1 MSVRSN
7 APVGGNGLA
16 RRSLRAVLVVGR
28 GAARAAAPSPPRPA
42 PTGAVPTD
50 SLTGWRELRAHTR
63 TDRILRSLLRYIA
76 DHDDIPKLVNVLLGG
91 TQSQKNAATGMLVRL
106 ARVGSDRIAMAIVEA
121 GALPL
126 LVALVS
132 DGSPEQKVRA
142 ARALMH
148 LSNYTVGVEAI
159 ADAGGIPPLV
169 ALVREGTE
177 SQKLAAA
184 GALHGLARKGAN
196 RGAIAQAGGIP
207 PLVALVH
214 DGTENQKVNAAA
226 ALLNLANDE
235 VYQVAIAHAGGIP
248 PLVALVSDGTEDQ
261 KVKAAFAL
269 RNLARDEDNQV
280 AIADAGGIPPLVAL
294 VRDGTMEQKTG
305 ATTALE
311 LVTTGFW
318 AMNPNHQKDFVI
330 TGGVQS
336 LVALV
341 RDGTNYL
348 KYKAAIVLDN
358 LAQAEEEFVADAIVA
373 ADGITALRALVRY
386 GRPDQKNVAK
396 SALLSL
402 TKVSVKFALLV
413 ISICPDVF
421 DCSHWEKTFPKFAEV
436 RDAIQEHGNIYDF
449 LAENAPSMSTALC
462 KDKSPKTLARMLLN
476 FKILGAAATA
486 TSNPSALAA
495 TKLLQLLAIE
505 VDRVLG
511 LKPSALSMAAVES
524 GEEMDTPEFRAM
536 EDMKDMHK
544 DNALADR
551 LRALGPSGDRPA
563 LDELE
568 IEQAQRFERWLAIAG
583 AISKAFNAVKSE
595 DAEKVV
601 QLAEAFVMRL
611 TAPAGTSPS
620 NPTLLF
626 NIASLE
632 FDADDKRMRVMLD
645 GERVRDEERMREMLA
660 IEQEIEEREARER
673 EVAEPSA
680 KRRRT
685 AVDISASLAEF
696 FGHEK
701 VARLQLC
708 AEDLHPLLVARYGH

>member
-1 MSVRSN
+1 M
-7 APVGGNGLA
+7 
-16 RRSLRAVLVVGR
+16 RAVLVVGR
-28 GAARAAAPSPPRPA
+28 GAARAAAAAAPSPPRPA

-148 LSNYTVGVEAI
+148 LSNYTGALEAI

-311 LVTTGFW
+311 LVTTDFW

-373 ADGITALRALVRY
+373 ADGITALAALVRD
-386 GRPDQKNVAK
+386 GRPDQKNVAE

-402 TKVSVKFALLV
+402 TNVSVKFALLV

-449 LAENAPSMSTALC
+449 LAENAHSMSTELC

-495 TKLLQLLAIE
+495 KKLLQLLAIE

-511 LKPSALSMAAVES
+511 LKPSARSWLTLR
-524 GEEMDTPEFRAM
+524 GPREEMDTPEFRAM

>member
-1 MSVRSN
+1 M
-7 APVGGNGLA
+7 
-16 RRSLRAVLVVGR
+16 RAVLVVGR
-28 GAARAAAPSPPRPA
+28 GAARAAAAAAPSPPRPA

-148 LSNYTVGVEAI
+148 LSNYTGALEAI

-226 ALLNLANDE
+226 ALRNLANDE

-311 LVTTGFW
+311 LVTTDFW

-373 ADGITALRALVRY
+373 ADGITALAALVRD
-386 GRPDQKNVAK
+386 GRPDQKNVAE

-402 TKVSVKFALLV
+402 TNVSVKFALLV

-449 LAENAPSMSTALC
+449 LAENAHSMSTELC

-495 TKLLQLLAIE
+495 KKLLQLLAIE

-511 LKPSALSMAAVES
+511 LKPSARSWLTLR
-524 GEEMDTPEFRAM
+524 GPREEMDTPEFRAM

>member
-1 MSVRSN
+1 M
-7 APVGGNGLA
+7 
-16 RRSLRAVLVVGR
+16 RAVLVVGR
-28 GAARAAAPSPPRPA
+28 GAARAAAAAAPSPPRPA

-311 LVTTGFW
+311 LVTTDFW

-373 ADGITALRALVRY
+373 ADGITALAALVRD
-386 GRPDQKNVAK
+386 GRPDQKNVAE

-402 TKVSVKFALLV
+402 TNVSVKFALLV

-449 LAENAPSMSTALC
+449 LAENAHSMSTELC

-495 TKLLQLLAIE
+495 KKLLQLLAIE

-511 LKPSALSMAAVES
+511 LKPSARSWLTLR
-524 GEEMDTPEFRAM
+524 GPREEMDTPEFRAM

-632 FDADDKRMRVMLD
+632 FDADDKRMR
-645 GERVRDEERMREMLA
+645 EMLA

>member
-28 GAARAAAPSPPRPA
+28 GAARAAAAAAPSPPRPA

-148 LSNYTVGVEAI
+148 LSNYTGALEAI

-184 GALHGLARKGAN
+184 GALHGLAREGAN
-196 RGAIAQAGGIP
+196 RRRIALSGGIP

-226 ALLNLANDE
+226 ALRNLANDE

-311 LVTTGFW
+311 LVTTDFW

-373 ADGITALRALVRY
+373 ADGITALGALVRY
-386 GRPDQKNVAK
+386 GRPDQKNVAE

-402 TKVSVKFALLV
+402 TNVSVKFALLV

-449 LAENAPSMSTALC
+449 LAENAPSMSTDLC

-495 TKLLQLLAIE
+495 KKLLQLLAIE

-511 LKPSALSMAAVES
+511 LKPSARSWLTLR
-524 GEEMDTPEFRAM
+524 GPREEMDTPEFRAM

-645 GERVRDEERMREMLA
+645 GERMREMLA

>member
-28 GAARAAAPSPPRPA
+28 GAARAAAAAAPSPPRPA

-50 SLTGWRELRAHTR
+50 SPTGWRDASRHFSSTR

-76 DHDDIPKLVNVLLGG
+76 DHDDIPKLVNVLLEG
-91 TQSQKNAATGMLVRL
+91 TPSQKTAAAGMLVRL

-126 LVALVS
+126 LVRLVS

-148 LSNYTVGVEAI
+148 LTNYTVGVDYHSGI
-159 ADAGGIPPLV
+159 PNAGGIPPLV

-184 GALHGLARKGAN
+184 AALHGLARNGAN
-196 RGAIAQAGGIP
+196 RRAIAWAGGIP

-214 DGTENQKVNAAA
+214 DGTENQKGAAAA
-226 ALLNLANDE
+226 ALRNLADDE
-235 VYQVAIAHAGGIP
+235 VYQVAIARAGGIP

-269 RNLARDEDNQV
+269 RNLARREDNRL

-294 VRDGTMEQKTG
+294 VRDGTRDQKNG
-305 ATTALE
+305 ATSALE
-311 LVTTGFW
+311 LVSTDFW

-358 LAQAEEEFVADAIVA
+358 LAEAKEEFVADAIVA
-373 ADGITALRALVRY
+373 ADGITALRALLRY
-386 GRPDQKNVAK
+386 GQPAQKNVAE
-396 SALLSL
+396 SALFSL

-449 LAENAPSMSTALC
+449 LANWAHSISTELC
-462 KDKSPKTLARMLLN
+462 KDKSPETLARMLLN

-495 TKLLQLLAIE
+495 KKLLQLLAIE
-505 VDRVLG
+505 VDRVLAM
-511 LKPSALSMAAVES
+511 KPSALSMAAVES
-524 GEEMDTPEFRAM
+524 GEEMDTSEFRAM

-551 LRALGPSGDRPA
+551 LRALGRSGDRPA

-645 GERVRDEERMREMLA
+645 R
-660 IEQEIEEREARER
+660 EQEIEEREARER